1 MKSAGVKDNNDNDN
15 DNNNNEGSRIIPN
28 TGGHTVFNADNDS
41 TDNDSEVDVHCNNSI
56 SHGLASIVAKT
67 ITAQMIASRR

>member
-1 MKSAGVKDNNDNDN
+1 MSKTTTTTTTNND
-15 DNNNNEGSRIIPN
+15 NNEGSRIIPN